1 MQSAPLTLAAG
12 AHAVE
17 VRAVTSYGVV
27 DWLEVAPLSPRPIT
41 TWADWR
47 AAHFAADQLADEATA
62 GAAARP
68 VDDAFAN
75 LLKYALGLDPW
86 TRLTESGIRAVT
98 AGGQSRF
105 TYARPAGLS
114 DVAYV
119 VEGSDDGEA
128 WAALP
133 QTRLMRSDGADVME
147 AIGAARRYFR
157 LRVTRGAEVATSET
171 VSGDGTRLTAT
182 RLGNLSARAGVGAGA
197 AVLIAGFNVAG
208 TGSKSL
214 CLRGVGPGL
223 LPFGLMGALGDPRL
237 ELFRG
242 TAKVAENDDWSAD
255 PGAAA
260 RLAGAGGRVGAF
272 ALVAGSRDA
281 ALLANLGAGGYSV
294 QVAGAGGATGIALAE
309 IYDADTDGFLSGT
322 RLANL
327 SARARVGLGGEMLV
341 AGFSIVGLSG
351 HLVLVRAVGPALAR
365 FGVEGVLADPKL
377 EVFRGAAVLAAN
389 DNWSSQGEEGGATA
403 VETAAGRAGAFAL
416 ERTSRDAALL
426 LLLSPGSY
434 TAQVSGVGGTTGVAL
449 VEVYEVL

>member
-1 MQSAPLTLAAG
+1 
-12 AHAVE
+12 
-17 VRAVTSYGVV
+17 
-27 DWLEVAPLSPRPIT
+27 
-41 TWADWR
+41 
-47 AAHFAADQLADEATA
+47 
-62 GAAARP
+62 
-68 VDDAFAN
+68 
-75 LLKYALGLDPW
+75 
-86 TRLTESGIRAVT
+86 
-98 AGGQSRF
+98 
-105 TYARPAGLS
+105 
-114 DVAYV
+114 
-119 VEGSDDGEA
+119 
-128 WAALP
+128 
-133 QTRLMRSDGADVME
+133 
-147 AIGAARRYFR
+147 
-157 LRVTRGAEVATSET
+157 
-171 VSGDGTRLTAT
+171 
-182 RLGNLSARAGVGAGA
+182 
-197 AVLIAGFNVAG
+197 
-208 TGSKSL
+208 
-214 CLRGVGPGL
+214 
-223 LPFGLMGALGDPRL
+223 MGALGDPRL